1 EPPVAV
7 AETVLH
13 ELWHATLFLPGQAAF
28 NESAAM
34 FAGHRGAIAFFCSG
48 PGVDAAR
55 CDEARRRWA
64 VTRARAR
71 VLGRFAARLRAV
83 YAAALPPRDRERRRA
98 APPPPPRAGGGR
110 GPPAGRG
117 DAGAPDAPP
126 GPRRPARPAGG
137 AAS

>member
-83 YAAALPPRDRERRRA
+83 YAAALPPGDRERRRA
-98 APPPPPRAGGGR
+98 ALADQAGAGLGRRRTGARGDPRPPTNPRPPRD
-110 GPPAGRG
+110 PAYL
-117 DAGAPDAPP
+117 
-126 GPRRPARPAGG
+126 
-137 AAS
+137 